1 MVSIQDW
8 RLRVTR
14 SIKKWPRY
22 NWATDTRRRSGQET
36 DPKTNLGSHDSD
48 FFSGTRKIF
57 RWHLS
62 GRKTENGAETFFPRI
77 MKTYDFEK
85 KLEMWLLI
93 QEKAQFRLSIV
104 SMASRG
110 GRHIHRLG
118 NSSTPTKKTS
128 RIVFKDSLIESI
140 GYVASDSLVRGEGLK
155 GLGFNIVDEFS
166 GSYHLTDRPSMGR
179 PRNLGTTLKT
189 NTTVDPWKSWRVCRG
204 W

>member
-1 MVSIQDW
+1 
-8 RLRVTR
+8 
-14 SIKKWPRY
+14 
-22 NWATDTRRRSGQET
+22 
-36 DPKTNLGSHDSD
+36 
-48 FFSGTRKIF
+48 
-57 RWHLS
+57 
-62 GRKTENGAETFFPRI
+62 

-110 GRHIHRLG
+110 GWDIRRLG

-140 GYVASDSLVRGEGLK
+140 GYVASDSLVRGQGLK

-189 NTTVDPWKSWRVCRG
+189 NTTVDQ
-204 W
+204 